1 VLSAY
6 GITGP
11 GLHLY
16 FPMRSQQQPK
26 LRAFIDFARQV
37 MGGEDAPEE

>member
-1 VLSAY
+1 VLAAY
-6 GITGP
+6 CLSGP

-26 LRAFIDFARQV
+26 LRAFIDFAKQALRV
-37 MGGEDAPEE
+37 RDA